1 MRFIKRCCIQV
12 VGAVFATRRDG
23 HYVLPLPCA
32 LAAHFFRV
40 GDEWAVD
47 FNAVAVAQ
55 HVIERARQAEDAESR
70 LLQIKMR
77 EETHHAGTL
86 YRLFERRAF
95 VHGEGDDFLPFRFGV
110 GDFNADGCHRQP
122 RRAL

>member
-23 HYVLPLPCA
+23 HYVLSLPCA

-47 FNAVAVAQ
+47 FDAVAVAQ
-55 HVIERARQAEDAESR
+55 HIIRRAWQAEDAKARR
-70 LLQIKMR
+70 LQVKMR
-77 EETHHAGTL
+77 EEAHHAGAL
-86 YRLFERRAF
+86 DRLLERRAF
-95 VHGEGDDFLPFRFGV
+95 VHGEGDDFLPFRLGL
-110 GDFNADGCHRQP
+110 GDFNADGCHR
-122 RRAL
+122 